1 MIWHKHKCRWLSPDG
16 VESGRC
22 RFLVCRSSE
31 GSNTDFTGESSP
43 TSNSSWCRCF
53 ICPLAHTEQRR
64 TCTCVDFCD
73 LCTTGRL
80 WQEGEACWR
89 NLTCSKHPSLMSG
102 VQRHHTLILCEVK
115 ISCKKKKVV
124 TSSVQLSFSLCSEPE
139 HRTAPE
145 LVLYH
150 LQSCQIHRGFTSRK
164 ISTVLTQQQMPAG
177 DVTLYE
183 KRKLWWSW
191 LCQVWTLAC
200 SHHFTSHWGSRM
212 LNM

>member
-1 MIWHKHKCRWLSPDG
+1 MSPDG

-43 TSNSSWCRCF
+43 TSNFSWCRCF

-89 NLTCSKHPSLMSG
+89 NLTCSKRPSLMSG
-102 VQRHHTLILCEVK
+102 VQRHHTLNCCEVK

-124 TSSVQLSFSLCSEPE
+124 TSSQYSWVSLSAVNQS
-139 HRTAPE
+139 TE
-145 LVLYH
+145 LL
-150 LQSCQIHRGFTSRK
+150 LNSFFTTYSRVRF
-164 ISTVLTQQQMPAG
+164 TE
-177 DVTLYE
+177 D
-183 KRKLWWSW
+183 
-191 LCQVWTLAC
+191 
-200 SHHFTSHWGSRM
+200 SHHGRSRQFSHSSRC
-212 LNM
+212 LQAA

>member
-1 MIWHKHKCRWLSPDG
+1 MSPDG

-22 RFLVCRSSE
+22 RFLVCSLSE

-53 ICPLAHTEQRR
+53 ICPFAHTEQRR

-89 NLTCSKHPSLMSG
+89 NLTCSKRPSLMSG

-124 TSSVQLSFSLCSEPE
+124 TSSVQLSFSLQWARAQNCSWTRSLPLTVVSDSQRIHITEDLDSS
-139 HRTAPE
+139 HTAADACRRRNT
-145 LVLYH
+145 V
-150 LQSCQIHRGFTSRK
+150 RK
-164 ISTVLTQQQMPAG
+164 KKTLMILTLSSMNTRLLSPLHIPLREQDAKYVKTTALM
-177 DVTLYE
+177 
-183 KRKLWWSW
+183 
-191 LCQVWTLAC
+191 
-200 SHHFTSHWGSRM
+200 
-212 LNM
+212 